1 MDHEEL
7 PQRVVVER
15 LAAPALVVHA
25 VGHRFRAACT
35 RQGCP
40 RADNG
45 HNVADGI
52 SALSIGIGYA
62 RANAVGIV
70 ERDRRAVPPCMRVCG
85 SLVVRC
91 SVTGLVRGVRGP
103 EQFNL
108 KRIPRIKKSL
118 LKVFRKPSE
127 WEGRHL
133 RFTTGY

>member
-1 MDHEEL
+1 MDHEKL
-7 PQRVVVER
+7 PQRVGVER
-15 LAAPALVVHA
+15 LAAPAFVVHA
-25 VGHRFRAACT
+25 VGHRFRAPCT

-70 ERDRRAVPPCMRVCG
+70 KRDRRAVPPCVRVCG

-91 SVTGLVRGVRGP
+91 SVAGLVRGVRAP
-103 EQFNL
+103 EQFIL
-108 KRIPRIKKSL
+108 KRKTRIKKSL
-118 LKVFRKPSE
+118 LEAFTKPSE